1 MKNKSP
7 IIIEDDNSQN
17 NLIYKIYKWLFD
29 SIKSFFKFGCGCL
42 ITIFIIIPLLFY
54 FLDFINII
62 INPFQVFFDNLNSW
76 FEY

>member
-7 IIIEDDNSQN
+7 IIIEDNNSQKN
-17 NLIYKIYKWLFD
+17 CLFKIYKWILD

-54 FLDFINII
+54 FLDITNKI
-62 INPFQVFFDNLNSW
+62 INPFQVVFNYLNQW
-76 FEY
+76 LNN

>member
-17 NLIYKIYKWLFD
+17 NYLYKILKWLLD
-29 SIKSFFKFGCGCL
+29 SIKSFFKLGCGCL

-54 FLDFINII
+54 FLNITNKI
-62 INPFQVFFDNLNSW
+62 IEPFQILFNWLSF
-76 FEY
+76 

>member
-7 IIIEDDNSQN
+7 IIIEDDNSQKN
-17 NLIYKIYKWLFD
+17 SLFKIYKWILD

-54 FLDFINII
+54 FLYITNKII
-62 INPFQVFFDNLNSW
+62 DPFQILFNW
-76 FEY
+76 FSF

>member
-7 IIIEDDNSQN
+7 IIIEDDNSQDN
-17 NLIYKIYKWLFD
+17 YLYKILKWLLD

-54 FLDFINII
+54 FLDFINIV
-62 INPFQVFFDNLNSW
+62 INPFQFIFDYFNQWFDN
-76 FEY
+76 